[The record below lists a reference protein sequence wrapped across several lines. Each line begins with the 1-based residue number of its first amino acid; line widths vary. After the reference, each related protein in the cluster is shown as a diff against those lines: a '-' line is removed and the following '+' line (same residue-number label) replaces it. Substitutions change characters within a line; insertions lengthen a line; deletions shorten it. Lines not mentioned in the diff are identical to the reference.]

1 MNEFKSEWVLN
12 ARQVSY
18 LMQFDTND
26 FDDPHGVVRQG
37 RREYDEE
44 NIDIYLN
51 VGDGH
56 GN

>member
-26 FDDPHGVVRQG
+26 FVDPYGVVRHG

>member
-26 FDDPHGVVRQG
+26 FDDPYGVVRQE

-44 NIDIYLN
+44 NIDIYFN